1 MSHEIKVLILEDMPT
16 DALLARRE
24 VQKVLPESRFLVVD
38 TRQDYLSALESFR
51 PDIILSDYN
60 LPQFDGMTALLLAK
74 EHVPETPFIVV
85 TGSINEETAV
95 ECMKAGAW
103 DYVLKEGIMRL
114 GSAVLGALERR
125 QERAEYRLA
134 AEAQRRSETLF
145 RTLFQEHAAVKL
157 IINPDNGEII
167 DANRAAEH
175 FYGWSREQLTR
186 MRIQEI
192 NTCTA
197 GELLEVMVLV
207 KNRERVRFEFR
218 HRLADGSIRDVE
230 VFSSGIETNGRK
242 LLHSII
248 HDITD
253 RKEAEKALIRAKE
266 EAEYA
271 NQAKSEFLANMS
283 HEIRTPLNGIMGM
296 MQLLETTRLDAE
308 QSEYIQLATASA
320 DRLTRLL
327 ADILDISSIEAGKL
341 TIREGDFPV
350 SKLCVAVEELFGL
363 TAREKGLALE
373 CHVSPSLPQ
382 KMIGDEV
389 RILQVLFNVMGNA
402 LKFTNAGK
410 ISLRMDLV
418 RPEASSED
426 WIRFTVVDTGIGI
439 PEEKLKHLFTPFFQV
454 DGSYTRPY
462 QGAGLGL
469 AIVRRLVDLMGGSV
483 DIKSILGEGTT
494 VHVTLPFKT
503 ATSDLGSVSLDSPV
517 RIPKTRSLNI
527 LLAEDDLSNQI
538 VIRKLLEKAGH
549 DVIVAENG
557 REVLEMLAEKDFDL
571 ILMDVQMPVMDGV
584 EATTAIRIS
593 PSLGRKKNIPIVA
606 LTAYAML
613 GDREKFL
620 AAGMND
626 YLSKPFEMA
635 DLEKIISKDHLKF

>member
-1 MSHEIKVLILEDMPT
+1 
-16 DALLARRE
+16 
-24 VQKVLPESRFLVVD
+24 
-38 TRQDYLSALESFR
+38 
-51 PDIILSDYN
+51 
-60 LPQFDGMTALLLAK
+60 
-74 EHVPETPFIVV
+74 
-85 TGSINEETAV
+85 
-95 ECMKAGAW
+95 
-103 DYVLKEGIMRL
+103 
-114 GSAVLGALERR
+114 
-125 QERAEYRLA
+125 
-134 AEAQRRSETLF
+134 
-145 RTLFQEHAAVKL
+145 
-157 IINPDNGEII
+157 
-167 DANRAAEH
+167 
-175 FYGWSREQLTR
+175 
-186 MRIQEI
+186 
-192 NTCTA
+192 
-197 GELLEVMVLV
+197 
-207 KNRERVRFEFR
+207 
-218 HRLADGSIRDVE
+218 
-230 VFSSGIETNGRK
+230 
-242 LLHSII
+242 
-248 HDITD
+248 
-253 RKEAEKALIRAKE
+253 
-266 EAEYA
+266 
-271 NQAKSEFLANMS
+271 
-283 HEIRTPLNGIMGM
+283 
-296 MQLLETTRLDAE
+296 
-308 QSEYIQLATASA
+308 
-320 DRLTRLL
+320 
-327 ADILDISSIEAGKL
+327 
-341 TIREGDFPV
+341 
-350 SKLCVAVEELFGL
+350 
-363 TAREKGLALE
+363 
-373 CHVSPSLPQ
+373 
-382 KMIGDEV
+382 
-389 RILQVLFNVMGNA
+389 VLFNVMGNA